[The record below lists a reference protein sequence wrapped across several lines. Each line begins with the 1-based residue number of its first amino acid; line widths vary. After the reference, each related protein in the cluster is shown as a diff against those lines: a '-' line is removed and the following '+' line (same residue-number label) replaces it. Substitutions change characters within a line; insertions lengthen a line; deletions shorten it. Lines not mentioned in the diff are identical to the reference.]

1 MSVVNEHTISVYD
14 NKSRTIKSKTQQNS
28 TNAAT
33 IAKLRNKLTKDRQ
46 TIPLDPINFTAL
58 QQSEYKIKEAKNPPA
73 NNEGMAVFSNRG
85 LTLVGKGKDQPSE
98 FISSENFIIE
108 ETGRHLYGK
117 IPFFRHFRPLKAI
130 RMWRAEAARAR
141 YERKRERL
149 ARNFVFSKGL
159 FSEHYPAFAK
169 SMHKLETLNCFDITL
184 KTIYGKKQQ
193 AMLDE
198 KSNKT
203 LDKATKDVTSLLQRL
218 RGIVDELKGTICSMD
233 SEFLAK
239 TRE

>member
-1 MSVVNEHTISVYD
+1 
-14 NKSRTIKSKTQQNS
+14 
-28 TNAAT
+28 
-33 IAKLRNKLTKDRQ
+33 
-46 TIPLDPINFTAL
+46 
-58 QQSEYKIKEAKNPPA
+58 
-73 NNEGMAVFSNRG
+73 
-85 LTLVGKGKDQPSE
+85 
-98 FISSENFIIE
+98 
-108 ETGRHLYGK
+108 
-117 IPFFRHFRPLKAI
+117 
-130 RMWRAEAARAR
+130 
-141 YERKRERL
+141 
-149 ARNFVFSKGL
+149 
-159 FSEHYPAFAK
+159 
-169 SMHKLETLNCFDITL
+169 MHKLETLNCFDITL